1 MEAQQ
6 INILEQHKRKLRALC
21 EQHKVSQLYA
31 FGSVLTPAF
40 DQQKKSDI
48 DFYLIME
55 EGLEPLDKG
64 EHILQLWYELEKLF
78 NRKIDLLINT
88 AITNKYL
95 QKEID
100 ITKQLLYDRQ
110 SQKVPR

>member
-40 DQQKKSDI
+40 DLQKSDI

-64 EHILQLWYELEKLF
+64 EHILQLWYALEQLF
-78 NRKIDLLINT
+78 NRKIDLLTNT
-88 AITNKYL
+88 AITNRYL

-100 ITKQLLYDRQ
+100 RTKQLLYDRQ
-110 SQKVPR
+110 SQKVSR